1 MNYQNIVNGEKR
13 IFPYY
18 KGVFL
23 GFTDFGYAN
32 KKSAQKFM
40 SPIPPADIYER
51 FGGEEQYKR
60 THGYLYGIVTK
71 EPYAF
76 YSRRRFLY
84 RDDMYNFN
92 IGRKVFLKDLP
103 SSEQEKIWNK
113 LVVDGLNSRYM
124 MIENGEESA
133 AFEKEFGLFPRLFID
148 MGDYDK
154 MNKKIRTEEVEYREG
169 IVEIKVT
176 FLDKTP
182 SK

>member
-60 THGYLYGIVTK
+60 THGYLYGLVTK

-76 YSRRRFLY
+76 Y
-84 RDDMYNFN
+84 
-92 IGRKVFLKDLP
+92 KVEEDFCIEMMCIIL
-103 SSEQEKIWNK
+103 I
-113 LVVDGLNSRYM
+113 LVVR
-124 MIENGEESA
+124 
-133 AFEKEFGLFPRLFID
+133 FF
-148 MGDYDK
+148 
-154 MNKKIRTEEVEYREG
+154 
-169 IVEIKVT
+169 
-176 FLDKTP
+176 
-182 SK
+182 